1 MSKKIENPNQEIKM
15 TKMEILTSNSTIYD
29 MNIMLDGFNNKL
41 NTNKERP
48 ITENRDIGLCLGK
61 RQKSHNDLN
70 RGR

>member
-1 MSKKIENPNQEIKM
+1 
-15 TKMEILTSNSTIYD
+15 MEILTSNSTIYD